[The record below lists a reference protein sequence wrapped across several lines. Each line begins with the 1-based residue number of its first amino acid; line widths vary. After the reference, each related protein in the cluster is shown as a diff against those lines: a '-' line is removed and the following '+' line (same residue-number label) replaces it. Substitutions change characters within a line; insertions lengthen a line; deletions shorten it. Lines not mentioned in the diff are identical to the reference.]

1 MRVLHLI
8 PTLFHPVEGI
18 VGGAERYAYELART
32 MSRSVETTLLSF
44 GPSEREFHDGP
55 LRIRVLSGAWHVRG
69 SRFNPVSARVLPEVL
84 RADVVHCHQRHVLL
98 ATLAALAGRAARKR
112 VFATDLGGG
121 GWDVGAYLSTDS
133 WFHGQLHISEF
144 SRRVAGQGDDPRAQ
158 VIFSGVDTDKFSPD
172 ARVSKTGGV
181 LFVGRLLPH
190 KGVDRVLEALPPN
203 VPMEV
208 IGRPYDPQVF
218 ELLRSLSAGK
228 QVTFRTE
235 VDDVQLVEAYRRA
248 RCVVLPSLYR
258 DRYGNETIIPELMGQ
273 TLLEGMSCG
282 IPGVCTDVA
291 AMPESVLHEVT
302 GLVVPPGDLSAM
314 RHALT
319 EMYWNV
325 ERAQKMG
332 AAARQRMIDHFGW
345 PAVVRRCLSAYRG
358 EVLEPVRANA

>member
-158 VIFSGVDTDKFSPD
+158 VTMKDGGA
-172 ARVSKTGGV
+172 ARRRSAS
-181 LFVGRLLPH
+181 
-190 KGVDRVLEALPPN
+190 ALNAAP
-203 VPMEV
+203 
-208 IGRPYDPQVF
+208 
-218 ELLRSLSAGK
+218 LRSRKHCTAAPASA
-228 QVTFRTE
+228 
-235 VDDVQLVEAYRRA
+235 ASA
-248 RCVVLPSLYR
+248 NIIVV
-258 DRYGNETIIPELMGQ
+258 
-273 TLLEGMSCG
+273 
-282 IPGVCTDVA
+282 
-291 AMPESVLHEVT
+291 
-302 GLVVPPGDLSAM
+302 SASS
-314 RHALT
+314 A
-319 EMYWNV
+319 
-325 ERAQKMG
+325 
-332 AAARQRMIDHFGW
+332 AAARSIKATHRLRPTGHPSSLAARERTAIGIAKIISNKANRQSRFSCSTRRLGRRRHHDRSFACIPPFGHQ
-345 PAVVRRCLSAYRG
+345 PQSRVVQ
-358 EVLEPVRANA
+358 